1 MSGFINDT
9 NPSQLGGGVR
19 GVQPRLLGGGANGSR
34 GSSSGMEG
42 GSQRAMNRVILR
54 QVLNHKV
61 FPNGDPH
68 RITPFRRYLNAGDTA
83 GTLNS
88 NPSALLGRPPNQVKG
103 NSMVSRLHA
112 NHGGTNNTGD
122 AFFSGNQK
130 FVYDSSDYVKFKK
143 LFATNKTYND
153 LTFGGAGGSS
163 VSQALRRVRG

>member
-9 NPSQLGGGVR
+9 NPSQLGGGIR
-19 GVQPRLLGGGANGSR
+19 GAQPRLLGGGANGSR

-42 GSQRAMNRVILR
+42 GSQRAMNRLILR

-83 GTLNS
+83 GMVNS
-88 NPSALLGRPPNQVKG
+88 GPSALLGTAANQVKG
-103 NSMVSRLHA
+103 SSMVSRIHVTRGA
-112 NHGGTNNTGD
+112 TNAGE

-143 LFATNKTYND
+143 LVSTNKTYND

>member
-42 GSQRAMNRVILR
+42 GSQRAMNRLILR

-83 GTLNS
+83 GTMNS
-88 NPSALLGRPPNQVKG
+88 GPSALLGTPSNQVKG
-103 NSMVSRLHA
+103 SSMVARIQVTRGSA
-112 NHGGTNNTGD
+112 NTGE